1 MFYGDEN
8 STYRL
13 LIKEPDI
20 WLINVNGESA
30 PISVSEEVLGQ
41 MNEVPADSVIPPY
54 TPPKWIRK
62 EGERRIEII
71 KPLIESEQCI
81 IDSDKRVE
89 ISNLIA
95 QEHGIST
102 RTVSRYYY
110 SYLAKGIYGLF
121 PTQRKRKPSEKTTDQ
136 ANIQKALNQFF
147 YLSLI
152 HI

>member
-20 WLINVNGESA
+20 WIINVNGESA

-102 RTVSRYYY
+102 RTVSRYY
-110 SYLAKGIYGLF
+110 SIRIWQKASMDF
-121 PTQRKRKPSEKTTDQ
+121 SRPSERGNQ
-136 ANIQKALNQFF
+136 ARRPRTRQASVYKVYKQD
-147 YLSLI
+147 
-152 HI
+152 

>member
-1 MFYGDEN
+1 MVMFYGDEN

-30 PISVSEEVLGQ
+30 PISVSKEVLGQ

-71 KPLIESEQCI
+71 KPLMALRMTTKVFMSLAQGLTKKCLFLKTCI
-81 IDSDKRVE
+81 TKS
-89 ISNLIA
+89 
-95 QEHGIST
+95 
-102 RTVSRYYY
+102 RTCQ
-110 SYLAKGIYGLF
+110 
-121 PTQRKRKPSEKTTDQ
+121 T
-136 ANIQKALNQFF
+136 
-147 YLSLI
+147 
-152 HI
+152 